1 MTIDRMTRGS
11 WGKTVAYFDL
21 KTEEGF
27 VQKSFRIVEGKDG
40 LFVGFPSIKK
50 DDEYKDTIF
59 ADKELKQQ
67 VNDMAIKYHHQEMEV
82 PTEDT
87 PF

>member
-67 VNDMAIKYHHQEMEV
+67 VNDMAIKYYHQEMEV

>member
-1 MTIDRMTRGS
+1 MTIDRMTRGN

-27 VQKSFRIVEGKDG
+27 LLKSFRIVEGKDG
-40 LFVGFPSIKK
+40 LFVSFPSIKK

-67 VNDMAIKYHHQEMEV
+67 VNDMAIKYYHQEMEV
-82 PTEDT
+82 PKEGL

>member
-27 VQKSFRIVEGKDG
+27 IQKSFRIVEGKDG
-40 LFVGFPSIKK
+40 LFVSFPSIKK

-67 VNDMAIKYHHQEMEV
+67 VNDMAIKYYHQEMEV
-82 PTEDT
+82 SKEGL

>member
-27 VQKSFRIVEGKDG
+27 IQKSFRIVEGKDG
-40 LFVGFPSIKK
+40 LFVSFPSIKK
-50 DDEYKDTIF
+50 DDEYKDTIY
-59 ADKELKQQ
+59 ADKELKQK
-67 VNDMAIKYHHQEMEV
+67 VNDMAIKYYHQEMEV
-82 PTEDT
+82 PKEEL

>member
-1 MTIDRMTRGS
+1 MAIDRMTRGN

-27 VQKSFRIVEGKDG
+27 ILKSFRIVEGKDG
-40 LFVGFPSIKK
+40 LFVSFPSIKK

-67 VNDMAIKYHHQEMEV
+67 VTDMAIKYYHQEMEV
-82 PTEDT
+82 PKEGL

>member
-1 MTIDRMTRGS
+1 MTIDRMTRGN

-27 VQKSFRIVEGKDG
+27 IQKSFRIVEGKDG

-50 DDEYKDTIF
+50 DDEYKDIIF

-67 VNDMAIKYHHQEMEV
+67 VNDMAIKYYHQEMEV

>member
-1 MTIDRMTRGS
+1 MKIERMNKGN
-11 WGKTVAYFDL
+11 WGKIVAYFDL

-59 ADKELKQQ
+59 ADKDLKQQ
-67 VNDMAIKYHHQEMEV
+67 VNDMAIKYYHQEMEV

>member
-1 MTIDRMTRGS
+1 MAIDRMTRGN

-27 VQKSFRIVEGKDG
+27 ILKSFRIVEGKDG
-40 LFVGFPSIKK
+40 LFVSFPSIKK

-67 VNDMAIKYHHQEMEV
+67 VNDMAIKYYHQEMEV
-82 PTEDT
+82 PKEGL

>member
-1 MTIDRMTRGS
+1 MTVDRMNRGN

-40 LFVGFPSIKK
+40 LFVSFPSIKK
-50 DDEYKDTIF
+50 DDEYKDTIY
-59 ADKELKQQ
+59 ADKELKQK
-67 VNDMAIKYHHQEMEV
+67 VNDMAIKYYHQEMEV
-82 PTEDT
+82 PKEEL

>member
-1 MTIDRMTRGS
+1 MTVDRMTRGN

-40 LFVGFPSIKK
+40 LFVSFPSIKK
-50 DDEYKDTIF
+50 DDEYKDTIY
-59 ADKELKQQ
+59 ADKELKQK
-67 VNDMAIKYHHQEMEV
+67 VNDMAIKYYHQEMEV
-82 PTEDT
+82 PKEEL